1 VTTMRIGLREDDHRV
16 RTRIARALGDAGF
29 AVRSGTP
36 EDLAGG
42 SLLVLDVP
50 TGDLSRLLQRL
61 TPPASAASAVL
72 RLDPA
77 AHGVRVG
84 GRVEALTPTEF
95 RLLAA
100 LAARPGECLRRG
112 ELVSAGWPDGAI
124 VHENTLDAYMGRL
137 RRKLRRLGADTQ
149 IATMRG
155 VGYSLR

>member
-1 VTTMRIGLREDDHRV
+1 MKIGLREDDDQL
-16 RTRIARALGDAGF
+16 RTRIAHTLIDAGF
-29 AVRSGTP
+29 AVRSGTT

-42 SLLVLDVP
+42 SLLVLDLRAGDVP
-50 TGDLSRLLQRL
+50 ALLEGL
-61 TPPASAASAVL
+61 TQASASPAGL

-84 GRVEALTPTEF
+84 DRLESLTPTEF

-100 LAARPGECLRRG
+100 LAARPGECLRRRD
-112 ELVSAGWPDGAI
+112 LVSAGWPDGAV
-124 VHENTLDAYMGRL
+124 VHANTLDAYMGRL
-137 RRKLRRLGADTQ
+137 RRKLRRLGGDAT

>member
-1 VTTMRIGLREDDHRV
+1 MRIGLREDDDRL
-16 RTRIARALGDAGF
+16 RARIARALVDAGF
-29 AVRSGTP
+29 AVRSGTF

-42 SLLVLDVP
+42 SLLVLDVGA
-50 TGDLSRLLQRL
+50 GDLPALLQGL
-61 TPPASAASAVL
+61 MAPTSAASAVL

-77 AHGVRVG
+77 AHGARLG
-84 GRVEALTPTEF
+84 DRVETLTPTEF

-100 LAARPGECLRRG
+100 LTARPGECLRRH
-112 ELVSAGWPDGAI
+112 ELVSAGWPQGAI

>member
-1 VTTMRIGLREDDHRV
+1 MRIGLREDDHRV

-100 LAARPGECLRRG
+100 LAAQPGEALARRDLR
-112 ELVSAGWPDGAI
+112 AAAWPTGGV
-124 VHENTLDAYMGRL
+124 VHDNTLDAHLARL
-137 RRKLRRLGADTQ
+137 RRKLREVPDAPEIRTVH
-149 IATMRG
+149 G
-155 VGYSLR
+155 VGYSLS